1 MQAEVSRI
9 STRSLAQ
16 AMDWSLVL
24 ISQGIGTEIHQD
36 QANSAYGLLVSPEDY
51 SKAVCAIRQYR
62 KENLG
67 WWRREFFRPGLL
79 FDWGS
84 LAWVILVCLFYWVD
98 AATDLRAVGMMDN
111 TAVASGQWW
120 RLFTA
125 VWLHGDLAHL
135 SANASLGL
143 ILLGLTMGSIG
154 TGPGL
159 LAAYLSGVG
168 GNAIAFLVSARAL
181 TSLGASGVVMG
192 CLGILTARSFFRRTP
207 YSGKYFIA
215 GLAAG
220 LMLFVLLGLSPGTFI
235 QAHVGG
241 FVTGLLLGLL
251 ASLFPNS
258 SRNTLFNVSCGF
270 LFTLLALLPWWLAL
284 SR

>member
-1 MQAEVSRI
+1 
-9 STRSLAQ
+9 
-16 AMDWSLVL
+16 
-24 ISQGIGTEIHQD
+24 
-36 QANSAYGLLVSPEDY
+36 
-51 SKAVCAIRQYR
+51 
-62 KENLG
+62 
-67 WWRREFFRPGLL
+67 
-79 FDWGS
+79 
-84 LAWVILVCLFYWVD
+84 
-98 AATDLRAVGMMDN
+98 
-111 TAVASGQWW
+111 
-120 RLFTA
+120 
-125 VWLHGDLAHL
+125 
-135 SANASLGL
+135 
-143 ILLGLTMGSIG
+143 
-154 TGPGL
+154 
-159 LAAYLSGVG
+159 
-168 GNAIAFLVSARAL
+168 
-181 TSLGASGVVMG
+181 MG